1 MLQCHVDSGLVLL
14 QGDGLRAEF
23 HVHAIL
29 REVVAENTLREVL
42 AENQRLLMYPP
53 SSEQEVLV

>member
-1 MLQCHVDSGLVLL
+1 MLQCHVDSGLVRL

-29 REVVAENTLREVL
+29 REVVAENTLREIL
-42 AENQRLLMYPP
+42 AENQRLLM
-53 SSEQEVLV
+53 